1 MKCFLKKHIGSLLR
15 AKEHHIINRQICDPS
30 VCCDFARV
38 GQDKGFFYMIIVI
51 FYEGIQHAV
60 DGVILAGFHFDG
72 NGGQAFVI
80 INQVIDL
87 ALIAVVVI
95 VELETVRNKLACD
108 NALIYRAQVNALLV
122 V

>member
-1 MKCFLKKHIGSLLR
+1 MEQALKKHIGSFLR
-15 AKEHHIINRQICDPS
+15 AKEHHIINRQICDLS

-51 FYEGIQHAV
+51 FYEGIQRAV
-60 DGVILAGFHFDG
+60 DGVILAGLHFDG
-72 NGGQAFVI
+72 DGGQAFVI